1 MANSVNAGIIGNGS
15 TLTIPTNTT
24 SSSQIYIHN
33 SGTSYGTTGYQ
44 TGTVFANTS
53 GKEVMKIPAG
63 DEATVQITGT
73 IKWNGEDLNE
83 RLERIESI
91 LHIPTRDVILEEK
104 YQKLKRLWDEYKTA
118 LEEYKTWERLK
129 NTK

>member
-1 MANSVNAGIIGNGS
+1 MAKSANAGIIGNS
-15 TLTIPTNTT
+15 AILTIPTNNTT
-24 SSSQIYIHN
+24 TGQIYISN

-63 DEATVQITGT
+63 DEASVQITGK
-73 IKWNGEDLNE
+73 IKWNGEDLEE
-83 RLERIESI
+83 RLERIENM

-104 YQKLKRLWDEYKTA
+104 YQKLKRLWSEYRTA

-129 NTK
+129 DSK

>member
-1 MANSVNAGIIGNGS
+1 MANSVNAGIIGNGT
-15 TLTIPTNTT
+15 TLTIPSNTT
-24 SSSQIYIHN
+24 TTSQIFINN

-63 DEATVQITGT
+63 DKATVKITGT
-73 IKWNGEDLNE
+73 IEWNGEDLEE
-83 RLERIESI
+83 RLERIESL

>member
-1 MANSVNAGIIGNGS
+1 MANSVNAGIIGNGT

-24 SSSQIYIHN
+24 STSQIYVSN
-33 SGTSYGTTGYQ
+33 GLTTGPTYSYQ
-44 TGTVFANTS
+44 NSTTFTNSS
-53 GKEVMKIPAG
+53 GKEVMRIPSG
-63 DEATVQITGT
+63 DEASLQITGK
-73 IKWNGEDLNE
+73 IKWNGEDLEE
-83 RLERIESI
+83 RLERIESL

-104 YQKLKRLWDEYKTA
+104 YQKLKRLWDEYHTA